1 MGNIVAEASGTK
13 ISQTMQDT
21 LSAVEK
27 ATKNLPEDPGA
38 TSDKVGKLM
47 KLDQSTAWRHLRSA
61 CTKGLIVN
69 LETRKGQRGRY
80 RIITSRNAGNA
91 RVSEIWAR
99 DRSFTS
105 RWLQ

>member
-21 LSAVEK
+21 LSAVDK

-47 KLDQSTAWRHLRSA
+47 KLEAEQYCEHPGHYLL
-61 CTKGLIVN
+61 G
-69 LETRKGQRGRY
+69 RKKR
-80 RIITSRNAGNA
+80 
-91 RVSEIWAR
+91 
-99 DRSFTS
+99 
-105 RWLQ
+105 L